1 MKTVT
6 DKLGSLII
14 LEKPDQQP
22 NQEAKELDTGH
33 ECKKQG
39 EIKKKKRSSLIS
51 NHRSSNS
58 TKKMFPLLF
67 KMAKSHL
74 KNNKSAIC

>member
-14 LEKPDQQP
+14 PEKPDQQP

-33 ECKKQG
+33 ECKQQR
-39 EIKKKKRSSLIS
+39 EIKKKKKRSSLIS

-67 KMAKSHL
+67 KMAKSF
-74 KNNKSAIC
+74 KK